1 MEIIEKYLEKVHLP
15 EIIMK
20 KKMASYKKHLD
31 IAKEFEYWIVHK
43 QYFRDNCV
51 EIEGYTAEKLAK
63 LSEFLNG
70 EGAFGLLIEL
80 REDSGKALKKISRG
94 FKIK

>member
-15 EIIMK
+15 EMLMK
-20 KKMASYKKHLD
+20 KKMDSYKKHPD
-31 IAKEFEYWIVHK
+31 IAKEFEYWIKNK
-43 QYFRDNCV
+43 QYFQDNCV
-51 EIEGYTAEKLAK
+51 KIEGYTAEKLAK

-80 REDSGKALKKISRG
+80 REDPGKALKRISKG
-94 FKIK
+94 FKMR